1 MLQNTSVE
9 GFINESNIKFVSVS
23 NTPSLL
29 IEKIKNY
36 IPPKME
42 NKWSELQ

>member
-1 MLQNTSVE
+1 MFFIGGNTY
-9 GFINESNIKFVSVS
+9 ESD
-23 NTPSLL
+23 TPSSL

-42 NKWSELQ
+42 NKWN